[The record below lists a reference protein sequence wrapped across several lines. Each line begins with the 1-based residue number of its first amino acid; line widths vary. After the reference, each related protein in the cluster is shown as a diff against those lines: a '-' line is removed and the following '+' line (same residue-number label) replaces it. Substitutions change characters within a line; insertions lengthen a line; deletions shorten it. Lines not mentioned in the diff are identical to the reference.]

1 MSIQFCVGPT
11 KDSINDFWRMI
22 WQVDIGKIVM
32 LTNLL
37 EEDKVFM
44 LNLHCI
50 HYISKLDG
58 AFKKGKR
65 KVQGVPQSQTEALP
79 RPQEEEET
87 DKSKQAQT
95 EQTYEKH

>member
-1 MSIQFCVGPT
+1 MDV
-11 KDSINDFWRMI
+11 
-22 WQVDIGKIVM
+22 GKIVM

-58 AFKKGKR
+58 ALKALSANIL
-65 KVQGVPQSQTEALP
+65 GVGN
-79 RPQEEEET
+79 R
-87 DKSKQAQT
+87 
-95 EQTYEKH
+95 